1 MNSAFKNISDTNSAF
16 GNLFGICI
24 AGNKVINVSK
34 LKTQAENL
42 YDELLELKEDGF
54 DVFQKAASELTIVDG
69 TVDLDKM
76 KTGRLGMIDALG
88 DLLVF
93 LYGIPHFLG
102 VDYVESS
109 VDEKLKVEIQS
120 YDEKSVY
127 SLIYDDIKT
136 LIDNLIASITN
147 EEGINAIIAQTEKL
161 DSYLLTVASI
171 FGVDMT
177 GAIQE
182 ITNSNM
188 SKLCK
193 DENEC
198 NDTLKFYTDKGVDVY
213 SKESPLIQESGK
225 PFLVV
230 YSSSDQEVQ
239 GKVYRAHKFL
249 KCVNWSEPDLTL
261 F

>member
-54 DVFQKAASELTIVDG
+54 DFLLKEG
-69 TVDLDKM
+69 DLNSTK
-76 KTGRLGMIDALG
+76 GRLGMIDALG

-109 VDEKLKVEIQS
+109 VDEKLKAQIES
-120 YDEKSVY
+120 YDEKSAY

-147 EEGINAIIAQTEKL
+147 EEGIHAIIEQTEKL
-161 DSYLLTVASI
+161 DTYLLTLANI
-171 FGVDMT
+171 FSVDMT

-182 ITNSNM
+182 ITDSNM

-193 DENEC
+193 DETEC
-198 NDTLKFYTDKGVDVY
+198 NETLKFYTDKGVDVY
-213 SKESPLIQESGK
+213 SKASPLLQENGN

-249 KCVNWSEPDLTL
+249 KCVSWSEPDLTR